1 MKSQII
7 TILVFF
13 SSLFGFSQI
22 GPNDDAV
29 FLDSLN
35 NIGTEENYKFIRVI
49 KDFAEEKELYDV
61 AFYSRSGKIERR
73 AQTTNKFFMAFE
85 GPCVYYYENGKR
97 KKMET
102 YSDKKI
108 NGKQYEWY
116 ENGSIKLESEVVHDK
131 KTNNSTT
138 KIIHY
143 WNANNEQKVID
154 GEGEYEEIE
163 ELPIINKNQQ
173 IINSKGLIKNYL
185 KVGTWVGNSIQKK
198 FTFTEEY
205 VNGKLISGKRI
216 DSSGVEI
223 SYNEVFQR
231 PKPKKGIDDFYRFV
245 AKNFNTPKIQGLQG
259 KIYAS
264 FIIDTDGKV
273 TDVKIVRDLGFGTGA
288 EAIRVITK
296 YNEWQPGSFR
306 GEPIKVMYSLPIT
319 IQSSY

>member
-1 MKSQII
+1 MKFQI
-7 TILVFF
+7 TIILIFF

-85 GPCVYYYENGKR
+85 GPCVYYYENGNR

-163 ELPIINKNQQ
+163 EIPLNSSEKSIIK
-173 IINSKGLIKNYL
+173 SKGVIKNYV
-185 KVGTWVGNSIQKK
+185 KDGVWNTSYSMSKQTTKE
-198 FTFTEEY
+198 TY
-205 VNGKLISGKRI
+205 RNGIFISGI
-216 DSSGVEI
+216 TVDENG
-223 SYNEVFQR
+223 NEHPYSVMEEK
-231 PKPKKGIDDFYRFV
+231 PKPIKGMGHFYDFIGRNY
-245 AKNFNTPKIQGLQG
+245 NTPQVAGLKG
-259 KIYAS
+259 KIYIS
-264 FIIDTDGKV
+264 FIVEKDGKLTEIKV
-273 TDVKIVRDLGFGTGA
+273 IKDIGYGTGA
-288 EAIRVITK
+288 EAIRVLTK
-296 YNEWQPGSFR
+296 YENWLPAKQR
-306 GEPIKVMYSLPIT
+306 GVPVRVMYSLPIT

>member
-163 ELPIINKNQQ
+163 VVP
-173 IINSKGLIKNYL
+173 NSNIGEFTVKSNGKIKNYS
-185 KVGTWVGNSIQKK
+185 KDGTWTGESKNPK
-198 FTFTEEY
+198 FRYIEQFE
-205 VNGKLISGKRI
+205 NGKLISGKRI
-216 DSSGVEI
+216 DSTGVTI

-231 PKPKKGIDDFYRFV
+231 PKPKKGMDDFYRFV
-245 AKNFNTPKIQGLQG
+245 ARNFNTPLVQGIKG
-259 KIYAS
+259 VIYAT
-264 FIIDTDGKV
+264 FIVDKDGKV
-273 TDVKIVRDLGFGTGA
+273 ADIKIIRDLGYGTGA
-288 EAIRVITK
+288 EAIRVIRK
-296 YNEWQPGSFR
+296 FDQWVPGLFK
-306 GEPIKVMYSLPIT
+306 GEPVRVMYSLPIT